1 MKNKYSTA
9 LYALVSLMAIAQ
21 IACSGP
27 SAPTATKGKN
37 PGDPSS
43 AANVNG
49 NNGDSAV
56 LRKVDPRSKLSVFE
70 LDDAILRINGLRV
83 GLQDYMASTSPAVT
97 FLMPENG
104 DYVEV
109 LRCRADTIIRG
120 TFDTLID
127 VDLGTPSQ
135 SEETKIMMSNNF
147 WEAASTANGC
157 LLVLSGFSDKAYI
170 DNFALTG
177 NYRYVMRA
185 CVDPNRLT
193 DKELVTN
200 RNCSKQVAISPVLN
214 NFVNKRVQKETDAL
228 TLAAKY
234 RDTVDGKGRQI
245 YYLTVEMNNNLVECQ
260 SREISRQVSLKK
272 RKAMTTLIGTG
283 LAFAA
288 KLTLTDP
295 GASSVVK
302 DATGAEKLV
311 QPSFTDKFKTAWSN
325 KDAIA
330 GEGAQFG
337 SVLNDL
343 FSSPADFERS
353 CTSAE
358 KNRKDIETVAAQL
371 KSAHEMW
378 AHAMDD
384 ADAAKKSRI
393 GLEK

>member
-1 MKNKYSTA
+1 
-9 LYALVSLMAIAQ
+9 
-21 IACSGP
+21 
-27 SAPTATKGKN
+27 
-37 PGDPSS
+37 
-43 AANVNG
+43 
-49 NNGDSAV
+49 
-56 LRKVDPRSKLSVFE
+56 
-70 LDDAILRINGLRV
+70 
-83 GLQDYMASTSPAVT
+83 
-97 FLMPENG
+97 
-104 DYVEV
+104 
-109 LRCRADTIIRG
+109 
-120 TFDTLID
+120 
-127 VDLGTPSQ
+127 
-135 SEETKIMMSNNF
+135 MMSNNF

-200 RNCSKQVAISPVLN
+200 RNCSKQVAISPLLN

-295 GASSVVK
+295 GASSVIK
-302 DATGAEKLV
+302 DATGAEKLIE
-311 QPSFTDKFKTAWSN
+311 PSFTDKFKTAWSN

-330 GEGAQFG
+330 GEGVQFG

-358 KNRKDIETVAAQL
+358 KNRKDIETVSSQL

-378 AHAMDD
+378 ARAMDD
-384 ADAAKKSRI
+384 AEAAKKSRL